1 MCICGRV
8 FIAVQQM
15 AEAHMLKLG
24 VYPHVEEEGEEPS
37 QRGGEE
43 ISSSCTPG
51 NLNITS
57 QMNPPHMHV
66 ALAVLY
72 FVFYHL
78 I

>member
-51 NLNITS
+51 NLNILHICMLHW
-57 QMNPPHMHV
+57 QYYI
-66 ALAVLY
+66 LC
-72 FVFYHL
+72 F
-78 I
+78 II